1 MKNIVLGLVFI
12 LGCNMHIWSQ
22 EPNALMINTFNRK
35 TTSLNGAW
43 RYIVDPYENGY
54 YNYRYEPFD
63 QQEQVSAN
71 AYFTNTKAQSPS
83 DLIEYN
89 FDESDT
95 FQVPGDWNTQKEK
108 LYYYEG
114 TIWYKKSFDYTITE
128 DSNKV
133 FLYVGAANYK
143 TEAYLNG
150 KKLGTHLGG
159 FTPFNFEVTDLL
171 KEKDNFIIIKVD
183 NKRSKEGVPTLNTDW
198 WNYGGIT
205 RDIKLVET
213 PSTYILDYFVHLD
226 TEDNRT
232 IKGEINLKGEVNSTH
247 EVTVEI
253 PELGVKK
260 KLVTDAL
267 GKGTFE
273 IKSKKIEYWSPENPK
288 LYEVYFSTKEE
299 QLKDQI
305 GFRTISTQEDD
316 ILLNGDPI
324 LLKGISLHE
333 ESPITKGRAN
343 STADAEKVLGWI
355 KEMGGNYVRLSHY
368 PHNEHI
374 VRLADEMGILVWEEN
389 PVYWTIQW
397 NNPDTYANAKNQ
409 LQEMIQRDK
418 NRAAVIIWSMANETP
433 VSDARTAFLTNL
445 IKTARK
451 IDPTRL
457 ISAALEQSSDSNN
470 PNIKHIDDPM
480 AELVDVLSF
489 NQYIGW
495 YGGTPDLARVTE
507 WKITQNKPV
516 IVSEFGAGAKQGLHG
531 DKNTRWTEEYQEYLY
546 KETLAMLQKI
556 NQLKGMSPWILVD
569 FRSPRRPLPNIQDD
583 YNRKGLI
590 SEDGKKKKAFWVLK
604 GFYDTWE

>member
-1 MKNIVLGLVFI
+1 MKNILLGLLTV
-12 LGCNMHIWSQ
+12 LACSTNLWSQ
-22 EPNALMINTFNRK
+22 DTDALLINTHNRK

-43 RYIVDPYENGY
+43 HYIVDPYENGY

-63 QQEQVSAN
+63 QQEQPSAN
-71 AYFTNTKAQSPS
+71 AYFTNTKPKSPS

-89 FDESDT
+89 FDEADT
-95 FQVPGDWNTQKEK
+95 LQVPGDWNTQKEK

-114 TIWYKKSFDYTITE
+114 TIWYKKSFDYSKVS
-128 DSNKV
+128 DKNRV

-150 KKLGTHLGG
+150 KKLGTHIGG
-159 FTPFNFEVTDLL
+159 FTPFNFEVTHLL
-171 KEKDNFIIIKVD
+171 KEKDNFIIFKVD
-183 NKRSKEGVPTLNTDW
+183 NKRTKEGVPTLNTDW

-205 RDIKLVET
+205 RDVKLIET
-213 PSTYILDYFVHLD
+213 PSTYIGDYFVHLD
-226 TEDNRT
+226 TEDNT
-232 IKGEINLKGEVNSTH
+232 IITGEVNLRGGENLAREIS
-247 EVTVEI
+247 VEI
-253 PELGVKK
+253 PELRIKK
-260 KLVTDAL
+260 KLTTDVSGRAV
-267 GKGTFE
+267 FE
-273 IKSKKIEYWSPENPK
+273 IKSRKIEYWSPENPK
-288 LYEVYFSTKEE
+288 RYNVSFTTNDEE
-299 QLKDQI
+299 LQDQI
-305 GFRTISTQEDD
+305 GFRIITTQDDD
-316 ILLNGDPI
+316 ILLNGEPI

-343 STADAEKVLGWI
+343 SKEDAEKVLGWV

-409 LQEMIQRDK
+409 LLEMIQRDK

-433 VSDARTAFLTNL
+433 VSDARNTFLTKL

-451 IDPTRL
+451 TDPTRL
-457 ISAALEQSSDSNN
+457 ISAALEQSSDPNN

-480 AELVDVLSF
+480 ADVVDVLSF
-489 NQYIGW
+489 NQYLGW
-495 YGGTPDLARVTE
+495 YGGTPKSCRNAQWE
-507 WKITQNKPV
+507 ISQNKPV
-516 IVSEFGAGAKQGLHG
+516 IISEFGAGAKQGVHG
-531 DKNTRWTEEYQEYLY
+531 DKNERWTEEYQEYLY
-546 KETLAMLQKI
+546 IETLAMLQKI
-556 NQLKGMSPWILVD
+556 DQLSGMSPWILID
-569 FRSPRRPLPNIQDD
+569 FRSPRRPLPHIQDD

-604 GFYDTWE
+604 EFYDAWE

>member
-1 MKNIVLGLVFI
+1 MKNFVLGLVFM

-22 EPNALMINTFNRK
+22 EPDALLINTFNRK
-35 TTSLNGAW
+35 TTSLNGVW
-43 RYIVDPYENGY
+43 HYIVDPYENGY
-54 YNYRYEPFD
+54 YNYRYQPFD
-63 QQEQVSAN
+63 QQEQPSPN
-71 AYFTNTKAQSPS
+71 AYFTNTKAQRPS

-89 FDESDT
+89 FDESGT
-95 FQVPGDWNTQKEK
+95 LQVPGDWNTQKEK

-114 TIWYKKSFDYTITE
+114 TIWYKKSFDYSKTE

-159 FTPFNFEVTDLL
+159 FTPFNFEVTHLL
-171 KEKDNFIIIKVD
+171 KEKDNFIIFKVD

-205 RDIKLVET
+205 RDVKLIET
-213 PSTYILDYFVHLD
+213 PSTYIQDYFMYLD
-226 TEDNRT
+226 TKDNHI
-232 IKGEINLKGEVNSTH
+232 IKGEINLKGGANAAREI
-247 EVTVEI
+247 TVEI
-253 PELGVKK
+253 PGLGITK
-260 KLVTDAL
+260 KLTTNAL

-273 IKSKKIEYWSPENPK
+273 IKSRKIDYWSPENPK
-288 LYEVYFSTKEE
+288 RYEVSFSTSEE
-299 QLKDQI
+299 QLTDQI
-305 GFRTISTQEDD
+305 GFRTITTQEDD
-316 ILLNGDPI
+316 ILLNGEPI
-324 LLKGISLHE
+324 ILKGISLHE
-333 ESPITKGRAN
+333 ESPITKARAN
-343 STADAEKVLGWI
+343 SREDAEKVLGWI

-374 VRLADEMGILVWEEN
+374 IRLADEMGILVWEEN

-397 NNPDTYANAKNQ
+397 NNPDTYNNARNQ
-409 LQEMIQRDK
+409 LSEIIQRDK

-433 VSDARTAFLTNL
+433 VSDARNTFLTKL
-445 IKTARK
+445 IKKAKK

-457 ISAALEQSSDSNN
+457 ISAALEQSSEPNN

-480 AELVDVLSF
+480 AKLVDVLSF

-495 YGGTPDLARVTE
+495 YGGTPDQAR
-507 WKITQNKPV
+507 ITQWEISQNKPI

-546 KETLAMLQKI
+546 QETLAMLQKI
-556 NQLKGMSPWILVD
+556 DQLKGMSPWILVD
-569 FRSPRRPLPNIQDD
+569 FRSPRRPLPHIQDD

-604 GFYDTWE
+604 AFYDTWE